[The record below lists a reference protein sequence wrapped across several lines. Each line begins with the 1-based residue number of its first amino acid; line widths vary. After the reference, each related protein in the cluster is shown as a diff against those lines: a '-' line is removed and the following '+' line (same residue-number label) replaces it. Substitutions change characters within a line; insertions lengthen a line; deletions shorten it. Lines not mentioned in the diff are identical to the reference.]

1 VTFVVK
7 GNTMKNFAVLGLGQF
22 GSSIA
27 LCLMDLDCEVLAIDK
42 DPERIEEIKDSV
54 TMAVIGN
61 VADRA
66 TFDKLISQDIDCLI
80 IGLGENLQDS
90 VLTALYAAETGID
103 TIIAKA
109 STKDHGKILELLG
122 TTRVVYPSSEIAKRL
137 ATSLVN
143 PNLLDYLPIHEGYS
157 LTEIVLPEP
166 FENKTLRELDIQKKY
181 GIMVIA
187 IKGDVTMGTEEGT
200 VSLDSIRM
208 FPSPDKKLKRNSVLV
223 VVGKDED
230 INKLDF

>member
-1 VTFVVK
+1 
-7 GNTMKNFAVLGLGQF
+7 MKHFAVLGLGQF

-27 LCLMDLDCEVLAIDK
+27 LCLMDLGCEVLAVDN
-42 DPERIEEIKDSV
+42 DPEKIDEIKDRV

-66 TFDKLISQDIDCLI
+66 TFDKLITPDIDCII
-80 IGLGENLQDS
+80 IGLGESLQDS
-90 VLTALYAAETGID
+90 VLAALYSAETGIE

-109 STKDHGKILELLG
+109 STKDHGKILEHLG

-157 LTEIVLPEP
+157 LTEIVLPES

-187 IKGDVTMGTEEGT
+187 VKGDVTMADEDGK
-200 VSLDSIRM
+200 SAPDSIRM
-208 FPSPDKKLKRNSVLV
+208 FPSPDKKLKKHSVLV
-223 VVGKDED
+223 VVGKDDD
-230 INKLDF
+230 IKKLDF